1 MGILDVAVVGAGPV
15 GLTAALA
22 LARRGASVTVFE
34 QADRLSTEWRAS
46 TFHPPTI
53 EIARDLGVVSTML
66 EAGIVARK
74 YQVHDRRD
82 GLIAE
87 FDFGM
92 LADETAYPFRL
103 QLEQYKYTQI
113 IKDAINACPAPVD
126 VRLAMGVTDVSQD
139 EDGAVL
145 STASGE
151 RVAARWV
158 LAADGA
164 RSTIR
169 KALGSSFE
177 GLTYEHRYLVLSI
190 DYPVETLLP
199 GICDVNYIADPVE
212 HLLILRV
219 PDVWRIVVSVPPHVT
234 TDEALSD
241 RYVADRLRG
250 VFGDHPELPL
260 RERKIYSVH
269 QRVADTFRKDRV
281 LLLGDA
287 AHVNSPMGGMG
298 LNGGIHDAFD
308 LSIQLSAVLRG
319 EAGAD
324 VLDAWAH
331 RRRKAAVEA
340 VQELT
345 HRTTTAMAE
354 QDESERRKFQL
365 QMSEIVADPLR
376 AHDWMMD
383 AAMISNVR
391 AHDLPPRA
399 G

>member
-1 MGILDVAVVGAGPV
+1 MGIIDVAVVGAGPV

-34 QADRLSTEWRAS
+34 ESDRLSTEWRAS

-53 EIARDLGVVSTML
+53 EIARDLGVVTTML

-92 LADETAYPFRL
+92 LAGETAYPFRL

-113 IKDAINACPAPVD
+113 IKDAINECAAPVD
-126 VRLAMGVTDVSQD
+126 VRLSTGVAGVSQN
-139 EDGAVL
+139 EDGAEL
-145 STASGE
+145 TTASGE
-151 RVAARWV
+151 RIAARWV

-169 KALGSSFE
+169 KALGSSFD

-234 TDEALSD
+234 SEEALSD
-241 RYVADRLRG
+241 QYVADRLRG

-269 QRVADTFRKDRV
+269 QRVADTFRRDRV

-319 EAGAD
+319 EAGTD

>member
-1 MGILDVAVVGAGPV
+1 MGIIDVAVVGAGPV

-34 QADRLSTEWRAS
+34 EGDRLSTEWRAS

-53 EIARDLGVVSTML
+53 EIARDLGVVTTML

-92 LADETAYPFRL
+92 LAGETAYPFRL

-113 IKDAINACPAPVD
+113 IKDAINECAAPVD
-126 VRLAMGVTDVSQD
+126 VRLSTGVAGVSQN
-139 EDGAVL
+139 EDGAEL
-145 STASGE
+145 TTASGE
-151 RVAARWV
+151 RIAARWV

-169 KALGSSFE
+169 KALGSSFD

-234 TDEALSD
+234 SEEALSD
-241 RYVADRLRG
+241 QYVADRLRG

-269 QRVADTFRKDRV
+269 QRVADTFRRDRV

-319 EAGAD
+319 EAGTD